1 MTNSTKIQSVLI
13 ECKKSRIPVFISS
26 TGLDV
31 SFQTGIRDLA
41 DNTIILENKV
51 RPEYITNF
59 AKGKKFFLQCKML
72 RLESNV
78 VKPRGTFMAFE
89 IQENSV
95 AEDTRQSERFM
106 FTPEEKVIAEITN
119 PFDEKTIL
127 RRPVMDMSATG
138 LSLRINQGTKP
149 FLPGSILRSVRVTI
163 DGKLWTSAEAEV
175 VYNRKFLDLDGMLR
189 IQVGLKFLSSD
200 STTGKVR

>member
-149 FLPGSILRSVRVTI
+149 FLPGSIIRSVRVTI